1 MGYGALA
8 RDLGMAYQITKD
20 VKYATK
26 AKEAL
31 LNIHKTTADD
41 KFYKAEG
48 LSYYCLAYDFI
59 QPTLDSA
66 NDIIIRDRLATL
78 SDSVYK
84 DLTIDG
90 AHYITFADYHG
101 RAYPA
106 LGVAG
111 AALYDYTNPNRLSLS
126 STPTDWHKVG
136 TDYLFENDVLHSLDT
151 SLLGFAYDDAGKYS
165 AAAYKE
171 YTASDFVLWLQ
182 VSRHAHNEN
191 LLEIYPLAK
200 KAFTA
205 EVWDSLPNQY
215 SSNYG
220 TGGNMK
226 WIYHTGLISLL
237 PAAEKSQVLN
247 HLDRIEGSSLLPYS
261 DYLGSVGGSHGVP
274 PSVMYSVFENYDS
287 IPRTFPTT
295 TSHLDPNSIFQVFR
309 GNWNNDADWLS
320 LITFNKQTD
329 SNRDMAHHDQ
339 MSFEYYSRGDLLLA
353 DGGEDKYVLDT
364 NYGMVDTYHNTIAIE
379 DPRTPFPV
387 TPWSGSTSRG
397 MYKGYATGIVT
408 PVTIGPIVQTPW
420 IELMKTQATI
430 SNVINSWDDPRSLS
444 SPIQYERTVLYPES
458 DYFIIIDRMEG
469 TQPWVYRNIFRPT
482 SLMISPSTGSIV
494 SQVGH
499 VNGALTIGSTSYNW
513 LALPYKT
520 ETNTGISTNALTWT
534 TKNPYGKD
542 VRLNL
547 YSSPSSE
554 ILVEK
559 NVGRI
564 GGDDPTNEVFS
575 PIVWFRTPAAA
586 AEYRVTA
593 LLSSYTTETAK
604 TATEIPVTGTGHALK
619 VHAPSYDDYIYTGK
633 GTSTFDG
640 LNTDADTAFVRK
652 AGNITD
658 YTLMNGKHL
667 YNAATKKFE
676 SSVSLGYIT
685 YNNKNTI
692 VSVNVSGSG
701 SSDLYFYG
709 MSTPTYV
716 KMDGTVYG
724 GWSMSDST
732 TLKISKTSGTHSF
745 EFNGGDGTSIVAPV
759 AAFIGTP
766 LSGTAPLAVTFTDSS
781 TGTSITNR
789 RWDFGDGNISTY
801 TTATNPSHRYANPG
815 TYTVNLTVT
824 NAGGSNSLKRTNYI
838 TASVPTVAPVAA
850 FTGTPLSG
858 TAPLAVTFTD
868 SSTGTS
874 ITNRRWD
881 FGDGNISTYTT
892 ATNPSHRYVNPGTYT
907 VNLTVTNAGGSNSLK
922 RTNYITASVPTVA
935 PVAAFIGTPLSGTA
949 PLAVTFTDSS
959 TGTSITNRRWDF
971 GDGNIST
978 YTTATNPSHR
988 YVNPG
993 TYTVNLTVTN
1003 ASGSNSLKRTNYITA
1018 SVPTVAPVAA
1028 FIGTPLS
1035 GTAPLA
1041 VTFTD
1046 SSTGTSITNRRW
1058 DFGDGNIS
1066 SYTTATNPSHRYA
1079 NPGTYTVNLTVT
1091 NASGSNSLKRT
1102 NYITASVPTVA
1113 PVAAFIG
1120 TPLSGTA
1127 PLDVAFTDSST
1138 GTSITN
1144 RRWDF
1149 GDGNISTYT
1158 TATNPSHR
1166 YVNPGTYTVNL
1177 TVTNTSGSNSLKR
1190 TNYITVPPALVIY
1203 TTTQIGVFHNGVW
1216 SLDSNGNGV
1225 WDAITDKVY
1234 NFGVSDSTS
1243 VVGDWN
1249 GDNKTEI
1256 GVYKDGA
1263 WYLDYNGDGLFI
1275 PATGDKYIPYGAP
1288 GWTQIVGDWN
1298 GDGKSEIGIYKD
1310 AVWYLDYGGSGVID
1324 ANTRYYQFGAAG
1336 WTPVTGDWDGDKKD
1350 EIGVYQDGNWYLDY
1364 DGNGFWSSGD
1374 KYYGFG
1380 TTGWTPVTGKW
1391 TSDGFTKIGIYKDGN
1406 WYIDYNGDGLFSGID
1421 RYIPYGV
1428 TGWTH
1433 LVGDWNGG

>member
-1 MGYGALA
+1 
-8 RDLGMAYQITKD
+8 
-20 VKYATK
+20 
-26 AKEAL
+26 
-31 LNIHKTTADD
+31 
-41 KFYKAEG
+41 
-48 LSYYCLAYDFI
+48 
-59 QPTLDSA
+59 
-66 NDIIIRDRLATL
+66 
-78 SDSVYK
+78 
-84 DLTIDG
+84 
-90 AHYITFADYHG
+90 
-101 RAYPA
+101 
-106 LGVAG
+106 
-111 AALYDYTNPNRLSLS
+111 
-126 STPTDWHKVG
+126 
-136 TDYLFENDVLHSLDT
+136 
-151 SLLGFAYDDAGKYS
+151 
-165 AAAYKE
+165 
-171 YTASDFVLWLQ
+171 
-182 VSRHAHNEN
+182 
-191 LLEIYPLAK
+191 
-200 KAFTA
+200 
-205 EVWDSLPNQY
+205 
-215 SSNYG
+215 
-220 TGGNMK
+220 
-226 WIYHTGLISLL
+226 
-237 PAAEKSQVLN
+237 
-247 HLDRIEGSSLLPYS
+247 
-261 DYLGSVGGSHGVP
+261 
-274 PSVMYSVFENYDS
+274 MYSVFENYDS

-295 TSHLDPNSIFQVFR
+295 KSHLDPNSIFQVFR

-339 MSFEYYSRGDLLLA
+339 LSFEYYSRGDLLLA

-387 TPWSGSTSRG
+387 TPWSGSASRG

-420 IELMKTQATI
+420 VELMKTQATI
-430 SNVINSWDDPRSLS
+430 TNVINSWDDPRSLS

-482 SLMISPSTGSIV
+482 SLMITPSVDTNSDHRIL
-494 SQVGH
+494 QVGH
-499 VNGALTIGSTSYNW
+499 VNGALTVGSTSYNW

-575 PIVWFRTPAAA
+575 PIVWFRTPAAT

-633 GTSTFDG
+633 GNSTFDG

-667 YNAATKKFE
+667 YNGATKKFE

-716 KMDGTVYG
+716 KMDGSVYG

-732 TLKISKTSGTHSF
+732 TLKISKTSGTHYF
-745 EFNGGDGTSIVAPV
+745 EFNGGGGISDGTSSVAPV
-759 AAFIGTP
+759 ANFIANVTSGTAPLAVTFTDSSTGTSITNRRWDFGDGNISYLHHCHQSFSPIRQSRDLHREPYRDKCKGFQLTQTNQLHHRARALPVTPVAPVAAFIGTPLSGTAPLAVTFTDSSTGTSITNRRWDFGDGNISTYTTATNPSHRYASAGTYTVNLTVTNASGSNSLKRTSYITVTALPVTPVAPVVAFIGTP

-824 NAGGSNSLKRTNYI
+824 NASGSNSLKRTSYI
-838 TASVPTVAPVAA
+838 TVTALPVTPVAPVAA
-850 FTGTPLSG
+850 FIGTPLSGTAPLAVTFTDSSTGTSITNRRWDFGDGNISTYTTATNPSHRYASAGTYTVNLTVTNASGSNSLKRTSYITVTALPVTPVAPVVAFTGTPLSGTAPLAVTFTDSSTGTSITNRRWDFGDGNISTYTTATNPSHRYANPGTYTVNLTVTNASGSNSLKRTSYITVTALPVTPVAPVVAFIGTPLSG

-922 RTNYITASVPTVA
+922 RTNYITASCTN
-935 PVAAFIGTPLSGTA
+935 GCSGCCVHRNPSLRNCSA
-949 PLAVTFTDSS
+949 CRDLYGQFYRYFNHQPALGF
-959 TGTSITNRRWDF
+959 RRW
-971 GDGNIST
+971 
-978 YTTATNPSHR
+978 
-988 YVNPG
+988 
-993 TYTVNLTVTN
+993 
-1003 ASGSNSLKRTNYITA
+1003 
-1018 SVPTVAPVAA
+1018 
-1028 FIGTPLS
+1028 
-1035 GTAPLA
+1035 
-1041 VTFTD
+1041 
-1046 SSTGTSITNRRW
+1046 
-1058 DFGDGNIS
+1058 
-1066 SYTTATNPSHRYA
+1066 
-1079 NPGTYTVNLTVT
+1079 
-1091 NASGSNSLKRT
+1091 
-1102 NYITASVPTVA
+1102 
-1113 PVAAFIG
+1113 
-1120 TPLSGTA
+1120 
-1127 PLDVAFTDSST
+1127 
-1138 GTSITN
+1138 
-1144 RRWDF
+1144 
-1149 GDGNISTYT
+1149 
-1158 TATNPSHR
+1158 
-1166 YVNPGTYTVNL
+1166 
-1177 TVTNTSGSNSLKR
+1177 
-1190 TNYITVPPALVIY
+1190 
-1203 TTTQIGVFHNGVW
+1203 
-1216 SLDSNGNGV
+1216 
-1225 WDAITDKVY
+1225 
-1234 NFGVSDSTS
+1234 
-1243 VVGDWN
+1243 
-1249 GDNKTEI
+1249 
-1256 GVYKDGA
+1256 
-1263 WYLDYNGDGLFI
+1263 
-1275 PATGDKYIPYGAP
+1275 
-1288 GWTQIVGDWN
+1288 
-1298 GDGKSEIGIYKD
+1298 
-1310 AVWYLDYGGSGVID
+1310 
-1324 ANTRYYQFGAAG
+1324 
-1336 WTPVTGDWDGDKKD
+1336 
-1350 EIGVYQDGNWYLDY
+1350 
-1364 DGNGFWSSGD
+1364 
-1374 KYYGFG
+1374 
-1380 TTGWTPVTGKW
+1380 
-1391 TSDGFTKIGIYKDGN
+1391 
-1406 WYIDYNGDGLFSGID
+1406 
-1421 RYIPYGV
+1421 
-1428 TGWTH
+1428 
-1433 LVGDWNGG
+1433 